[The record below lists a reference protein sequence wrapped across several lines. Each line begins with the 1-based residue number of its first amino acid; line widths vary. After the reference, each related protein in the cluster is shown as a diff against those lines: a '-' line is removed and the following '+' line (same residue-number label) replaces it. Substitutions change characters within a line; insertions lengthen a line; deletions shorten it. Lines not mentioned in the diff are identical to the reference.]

1 MKLKQ
6 LKNLLAASSLAIFA
20 PLASAGVVVYDFA
33 DVDHWYGKSLGQS
46 TQFTENGL
54 TLTVSALQQQGS
66 GWIDGGRDVWH
77 DGNAWGAKG
86 LGVKLPGTNDNW
98 EIDGWGASEG
108 LKFSFDWEVEL
119 TSIRTWFGD
128 RNDDWNLSIRD
139 GDGWDTILDDAYS
152 AQYESDISTREFIL
166 WADHRN
172 DSFTVKNI
180 SVHHDD
186 GDKVS
191 VPEPSTITLLA
202 LGFAGLLFSRRRT

>member
-1 MKLKQ
+1 MNLKK
-6 LKNLLAASSLAIFA
+6 LKNLIAASSLAIFA

-33 DVDHWYGKSLGQS
+33 DVNHWNGKSLGQS
-46 TQFTENGL
+46 TQFTEHGL
-54 TLTVSALQQQGS
+54 TVNVSALQQDGS
-66 GWIDGGRDVWH
+66 GWINGGRNVWQ

-86 LGVKLPGTNDNW
+86 LGVKLPGTRDNF
-98 EIDGWGASEG
+98 EIDGFGSNEG

-119 TSIRTWFGD
+119 TSVRTWFGD

-139 GDGWDTILDDAYS
+139 GDGWATILDDSYS
-152 AQYESDISTREFIL
+152 AGFESDISTREFIV
-166 WADHRN
+166 WADHRS

-180 SVHHDD
+180 SVYHSD
-186 GDKVS
+186 DKVS